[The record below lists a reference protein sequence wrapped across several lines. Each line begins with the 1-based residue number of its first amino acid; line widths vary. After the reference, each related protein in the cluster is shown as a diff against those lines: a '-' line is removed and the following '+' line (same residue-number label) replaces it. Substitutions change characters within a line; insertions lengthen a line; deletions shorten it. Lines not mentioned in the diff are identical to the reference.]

1 MNEYQI
7 IVKFAGVVLFK
18 TEWHVGP
25 KEARDTA
32 WLLAL
37 SLGERYEILVDTRTL
52 DLKSVPWNQFGL
64 EVAA

>member
-7 IVKFAGVVLFK
+7 IVKFAGVVLFQ

-32 WLLAL
+32 WLRMMA
-37 SLGERYEILVDTRTL
+37 RTL
-52 DLKSVPWNQFGL
+52 DRRGMCNGHSRCFKKAGSNTG
-64 EVAA
+64 